1 MADDIDNM
9 RADFR
14 LGNWNKCLGV
24 AGWFPARLRLCRPPD
39 WRFCLPFLHASRAY
53 AFPHKTEH
61 HFLLAPEARDTERC
75 AVTRQNI

>member
-24 AGWFPARLRLCRPPD
+24 AGWVSGAPALVPAP
-39 WRFCLPFLHASRAY
+39 FCVLFLHASRAY
-53 AFPHKTEH
+53 AFLHKTEH
-61 HFLLAPEARDTERC
+61 HLLRAPEARDTERSS
-75 AVTRQNI
+75 VTRQNI